1 MYENE
6 QAWEGSASENSNQV
20 RSGAKESL
28 FKRMLR
34 RVFPDQ
40 RRQPR
45 YPAPALVGYL
55 GTMKGSRPF
64 AVGDV
69 GLGGFSL
76 VTAERWEP
84 GTEMPVTLERMNV
97 AEGEPED
104 RFTVQ
109 ATAVRWT
116 EDGVGFS
123 IVLFEEES
131 NAVFDNPLHAV
142 WASREDMKLFL
153 ERLKSPEEMK
163 ANGAVSAPT
172 RANEGSLQAA
182 FSARLS
188 PHTAGD

>member
-1 MYENE
+1 MYE
-6 QAWEGSASENSNQV
+6 WKSSASEHSNETEGGNA
-20 RSGAKESL
+20 RESL

-34 RVFPDQ
+34 IVFPDQ

-45 YPAPALVGYL
+45 YPDPPLVGYL
-55 GTMKGSRPF
+55 GTMRGSRPF

-76 VTAERWEP
+76 VTGERWEP
-84 GTEMPVTLERMNV
+84 GTEMPITLERMHG
-97 AEGEPED
+97 AESEPVD

-116 EDGVGFS
+116 EDGVAFS
-123 IVLFEEES
+123 IVLFEDES
-131 NAVFDNPLHAV
+131 NAVFDNPLQSA

-163 ANGAVSAPT
+163 ASGAVREPVNVVEKPVQAGFGG
-172 RANEGSLQAA
+172 RLQV
-182 FSARLS
+182 S